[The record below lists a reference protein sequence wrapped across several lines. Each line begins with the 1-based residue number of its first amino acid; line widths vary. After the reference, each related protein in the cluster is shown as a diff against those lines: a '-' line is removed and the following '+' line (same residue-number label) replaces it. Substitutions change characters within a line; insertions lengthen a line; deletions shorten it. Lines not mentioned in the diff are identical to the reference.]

1 MKQYKFDHYYLY
13 GELTACLEELERD
26 YPRLLKLESICTT
39 PGGRQVWA
47 CTITNA
53 ATGDALSKPAYYV
66 DGLHHAGEVTGSMAA
81 LHFAV
86 TLVQGYGTDPAV
98 TRLLD
103 TSTVYIIP
111 RISPDGGE
119 AYLTSPEKLRSVDRP
134 YPYEKRAPGLHAK
147 DMDGD
152 GVIRLMRI
160 ETPSGTWKACPEDSR
175 VMMRRSPSDVEGKF
189 YDLYAEGD
197 IQDFDG
203 VNIFPAEDKWAL
215 DFNRNYPY
223 GWFPEARQPG
233 AGKYPLSNPEI
244 KAVADFVI
252 AHPNICAA
260 VSYHTSGGMYIY
272 PPGTKHEKD
281 AEARDMRMFRE
292 LGAMATQET
301 GYGCYNIFDDFLTD
315 QVNYSSGAFDD
326 WMYQTQGIPTYTA
339 ELWDLA
345 ARSGIPDEH
354 PKKPETPQQQL
365 RLTLACFKW
374 LDEHVPDYPG
384 GCPIK
389 PWTAFDHPQLGR
401 VEIGSADFKF
411 TFQNCPPGYLEQEVE
426 KNTRAQLRLAQA
438 LPHLAIDTLE
448 SVQQAPGVYR
458 VTALVSNSGYLPTFV
473 CDEAKNLRTDRPLKA
488 TVRVAGELLAGQ
500 AETELGHL
508 EGFSAKDDTMV
519 CGDFYDQAK
528 TAPTRKQLCYVVKA
542 QPGTPFTLTVHS
554 PRVGRVE
561 ATITL

>member
-1 MKQYKFDHYYLY
+1 MKPYKFDHYYLY
-13 GELTACLEELERD
+13 GELTACLEELAGD
-26 YPRLLKLESICTT
+26 YPQLMKLESICTT
-39 PGGRQVWA
+39 PGDREVWA

-53 ATGDALSKPAYYV
+53 ATGAALTKPAYYV

-86 TLVQGYGTDPAV
+86 TLVQGYGREEAI

-103 TSTVYIIP
+103 TATVYIIP

-119 AYLTSPEKLRSVDRP
+119 AYLATAEKLRSVDRP
-134 YPYEKRAPGLHAK
+134 YPHEKRAPGLHAK

-152 GVIRLMRI
+152 GVIRLMRL
-160 ETPSGTWKACPEDSR
+160 ESPAGAWKECPEDPR
-175 VMMRRSPSDVEGKF
+175 VMMRRSPSDRTGKF
-189 YDLYAEGD
+189 YELYFEGD
-197 IQDFDG
+197 IEDYDG
-203 VNIFPAEDKWAL
+203 VHVFPAENKWGL
-215 DFNRNYPY
+215 DFNRNYPF

-244 KAVADFVI
+244 KAVADFVL

-281 AEARDMRMFRE
+281 AEPRDMRMFRE

-315 QVNYSSGAFDD
+315 TVNYSSGAFDD
-326 WMYQTQGIPTYTA
+326 WMYQSQGIPTYTA

-345 ARSGIPDEH
+345 VRAGIPDEH
-354 PKKPETPQQQL
+354 PKKPEPPEQQL
-365 RLTLACFKW
+365 KTTLACFKW
-374 LDEHVPDYPG
+374 VDEHVTDYPG

-389 PWTAFDHPQLGR
+389 PWTPFDHPQLGK

-438 LPHLAIDTLE
+438 LPQLAIERLTARE
-448 SVQQAPGVYR
+448 QAPGVYQ
-458 VTALVSNSGYLPTFV
+458 VTALVSNTGYLPTFV
-473 CDEAKNLRTDRPLKA
+473 CDEARHLGTDHPLTA
-488 TVRVAGELLAGQ
+488 TVRVEGELLSG
-500 AETELGHL
+500 ETECRLGHL
-508 EGFSAKDDTMV
+508 EGFSAMDDTMV
-519 CGDFYDQAK
+519 AGDFYDMAK
-528 TAPTRKQLCYVVKA
+528 TQPTKKQLVYVVKA
-542 QPGTPFTLTVHS
+542 DKGTPFTLTVHS

-561 ATITL
+561 ATVTL